1 MWKSRVT
8 GWTMSRCRQCK
19 IEVLDE
25 TERCPLCGTVLE
37 PTVEVENMYPD
48 IRVRSRKLVF
58 ISRLY
63 LFLAVVTEIVLV
75 NICMLSEVQSLV
87 YIIGGLVLLF
97 GYIVIRYA
105 ILGTSGYVAKTVV
118 LTIIAVIMLVAVD
131 FFVGYNG
138 WSVNYVFPSG
148 ILLIDVGIVLCM
160 LINRKNWQS
169 YLMVQIFMVLCS
181 GVAIILSLVQ
191 IITAPMVSVVA
202 LNVSIILLLGTVII
216 GGRRARVEL
225 KRRFHI

>member
-1 MWKSRVT
+1 
-8 GWTMSRCRQCK
+8 MSRCRQCK

-25 TERCPLCGTVLE
+25 TERCPLCGTVVE

-75 NICMLSEVQSLV
+75 NLCMMSEVQSLV
-87 YIIGGLVLLF
+87 YIISGLILLF

-105 ILGTSGYVAKTVV
+105 ILGTSGYIAKSIV
-118 LTIIAVIMLVAVD
+118 LTIIAVIMLVAID
-131 FFVGYNG
+131 FSVGYNG

-148 ILLIDVGIVLCM
+148 ILLIDVGIVVSM
-160 LINRKNWQS
+160 LINHKNWQS

-181 GVAIILSLVQ
+181 VVAIILSLVQ
-191 IITAPMVSVVA
+191 IITDSMLSVIA
-202 LNVSIILLLGTVII
+202 LNVSVILLLGTVII

>member
-1 MWKSRVT
+1 
-8 GWTMSRCRQCK
+8 MSKCRQCK

-37 PTVEVENMYPD
+37 STIELENMYPD

-63 LFLAVVTEIVLV
+63 LFLAVVIEILLV
-75 NICMLSEVQSLV
+75 NVCMLSEVQSLV

-105 ILGTSGYVAKTVV
+105 ILGTSGYVAKSIV
-118 LTIIAVIMLVAVD
+118 LTIIAVIMLVAID
-131 FFVGYNG
+131 FSAGYHG

-148 ILLIDVGIVLCM
+148 ILLIDVGIVVSM
-160 LINRKNWQS
+160 FINRKNWQS

-181 GVAIILSLVQ
+181 VVAIILSLVQ
-191 IITAPMVSVVA
+191 IITNPMLSVIA
-202 LNVSIILLLGTVII
+202 LNGSVILLLGTVII

>member
-1 MWKSRVT
+1 
-8 GWTMSRCRQCK
+8 MSRCRQCN

-25 TERCPLCGTVLE
+25 TQRCPLCGTVLE

-48 IRVRSRKLVF
+48 IRLKSRKLVF

-63 LFLAVVTEIVLV
+63 LFVSIAIEMLLV

-87 YIIGGLVLLF
+87 YIISGLVLLF

-105 ILGTSGYVAKTVV
+105 ILGTSGYIAKTVV
-118 LTIIAVIMLVAVD
+118 LTSIAVIMLVAID
-131 FFVGYNG
+131 FSVGYNG
-138 WSVNYVFPSG
+138 WSVNYAFPAG
-148 ILLIDVGIVLCM
+148 ILLIDVGTLVLM
-160 LINRKNWQS
+160 AVNNKNWQS
-169 YLMVQIFMVLCS
+169 YLMLQIFMVLCS
-181 GVAIILSLVQ
+181 IVAIILNLVH
-191 IITAPMVSVVA
+191 IVTNPIVSIVA
-202 LNVSIILLLGTVII
+202 LNVSVILLLGTIII

>member
-1 MWKSRVT
+1 
-8 GWTMSRCRQCK
+8 MSKCRQCN

-25 TERCPLCGTVLE
+25 TQRCPLCGTVLE

-48 IRVRSRKLVF
+48 IRLKSRKLVF

-63 LFLAVVTEIVLV
+63 LFVSIVIEILLV

-87 YIIGGLVLLF
+87 YIISGLTLLF

-105 ILGTSGYVAKTVV
+105 ILGTSGYIAKTIV
-118 LTIIAVIMLVAVD
+118 LTIIAVIMLVAID
-131 FFVGYNG
+131 FSVGYNG

-148 ILLIDVGIVLCM
+148 ILLIDIGTLVLM
-160 LINRKNWQS
+160 AVNRKNWQS
-169 YLMVQIFMVLCS
+169 YLMLQIFMVLCS
-181 GVAIILSLVQ
+181 IVAIILNLVR
-191 IITAPMVSVVA
+191 IITDPIVSIVA
-202 LNVSIILLLGTVII
+202 LNASVILLLGTVII

>member
-1 MWKSRVT
+1 
-8 GWTMSRCRQCK
+8 MSRCRQCK

-160 LINRKNWQS
+160 LINRKNWQC